1 MVVRQFMSQLGKR
14 EILKGNAFWLT
25 VVKAIAWVTQ
35 GELKDIPVNLKRKEN
50 SRLTQPREII

>member
-50 SRLTQPREII
+50 S